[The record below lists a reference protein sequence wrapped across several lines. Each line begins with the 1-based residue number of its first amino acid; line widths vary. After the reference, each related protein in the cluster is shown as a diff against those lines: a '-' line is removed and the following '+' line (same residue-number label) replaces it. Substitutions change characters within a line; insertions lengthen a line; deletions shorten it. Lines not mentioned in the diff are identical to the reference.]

1 MKFKIRGRSYVIEKK
16 DVIEKMRGEE
26 PGDIDKY
33 YVILEGKKFPIK
45 QVIEVVC
52 GIPLIGFTS
61 MDAYRIL
68 EKLGFEIEV
77 RQ

>member
-1 MKFKIRGRSYVIEKK
+1 MKFTIRCKSYVVEKK
-16 DVIEKMRGEE
+16 DVVERMKGEK

-33 YVILEGKKFPIK
+33 YVDIGGKKYPIK

-68 EKLGFEIEV
+68 EKLGFKIGV
-77 RQ
+77 R

>member
-1 MKFKIRGRSYVIEKK
+1 MKFTIRGKSYVIEKK
-16 DVIEKMRGEE
+16 DIVERMKGKE

-33 YVILEGKKFPIK
+33 YVVLEGKKYPIK

-68 EKLGFEIEV
+68 EKLGFKIGVE
-77 RQ
+77 